1 MLVTV
6 LIGLGCRFAGASKL
20 PDSLVSST
28 SALPQELVAAE
39 VRSSSGMV
47 ASADPQASQA
57 GAVILERGG
66 NAIDAA
72 VGTAFA
78 LGVVDP
84 TCAGLGGQA
93 LALVHLADG
102 REVAVDGSA
111 PVPLNVV
118 PRELLRL
125 KDGER
130 LFGYPVSATP
140 SMLATMDHL
149 LRRFG
154 TMSLAQVLQPA
165 IELAERGHTLRPY
178 VRADLEMEI
187 AKVMEDDYLA
197 GLFLRDHRD
206 VWPDGCLLQQPVLAA
221 TMRRIAA
228 GGETSFRQ
236 GGIAAEIEADMLAG
250 GGYVRREDLAAVQ
263 VVEREP
269 VRCRYR
275 AVEVVSFPDPGGGNV
290 LLGALQILDAFPPDL
305 LRQDS
310 TNRLHLLVEAARI
323 AMIDNAFA
331 RRPQQLDAGY
341 GRRRARLIRFD
352 RALEDREILA
362 SRGPWIAAGGTTQIS
377 VMDHWGNAVAM
388 TETLGTSAFVASPRL
403 GFQYNSLL
411 DSFDLAHPASPRYPA
426 PMRVARTSMAPTLLV
441 RAGVPLVVL
450 GGAGSSRIPSSMLV
464 VISNL
469 VDRGMGLGEAISS
482 PRVVVDPPKGTR
494 VLLELAGA
502 ITPAQADTLQAR
514 GFVNQFR
521 LTFPPRQVDLCAF
534 GGVNAVLVEPGGT
547 LVGVGDPRRQG
558 GAAAPSQPASVRA
571 SAH

>member
-1 MLVTV
+1 MAV
-6 LIGLGCRFAGASKL
+6 LIVLGRRPGGAWQV
-20 PDSLVSST
+20 PDSPGSST
-28 SALPQELVAAE
+28 PALPPELVASE
-39 VRSSSGMV
+39 ERSSSGMV
-47 ASADPQASQA
+47 ASADPQASRA

-66 NAIDAA
+66 NAVDAA
-72 VGTAFA
+72 VATAFA

-111 PVPLNVV
+111 PVPVNVV

-125 KDGER
+125 KDSER

-140 SMLATMDHL
+140 SMLATMTHL

-154 TMSLAQVLQPA
+154 TVSLAQALQPA

-197 GLFLRDHRD
+197 GLFLRDRRG
-206 VWPDGCLLQQPVLAA
+206 VWPDGCMLQQPVLAA

-228 GGETSFRQ
+228 GGEASFRQ
-236 GGIAAEIEADMLAG
+236 GRIAAEIEADMLAG
-250 GGYVRREDLAAVQ
+250 GGYVRRGDLAAVK

-269 VRCRYR
+269 VRGRYR

-290 LLGALQILDAFPPDL
+290 LVGALQILEAFPPDL

-310 TNRLHLLVEAARI
+310 ANRLHLLVEAVRI
-323 AMIDNAFA
+323 AMIDNALA
-331 RRPQQLDAGY
+331 RHPQQPDPDY

-362 SRGPWIAAGGTTQIS
+362 SRVRWVAAGGTTQIS
-377 VMDHWGNAVAM
+377 VMDRWGNAVAM
-388 TETLGTSAFVASPRL
+388 TETLGTSGFVASPTL

-411 DSFDLAHPASPRYPA
+411 DSFDLANPASPRYPA
-426 PMRVARTSMAPTLLV
+426 PMRVARTSMAPTLLLQ
-441 RAGVPLVVL
+441 AGAPLVVL
-450 GGAGSSRIPSSMLV
+450 GGAGSSRIPSSMLL

-469 VDRGMGLGEAISS
+469 VDRGLSLGQAISS

-502 ITPAQADTLQAR
+502 ITSAQADSLQAR
-514 GFVNQFR
+514 GFANQFR

-534 GGVNAVLVEPGGT
+534 GGVNAVMVEPGGM

-558 GAAAPSQPASVRA
+558 GAAAPSPPAAVRA